1 MCICTHS
8 HTQTSQIELVR
19 ARNEEHDVCVC
30 ECVHICMHVC
40 MYIQI
45 ELVIARNEELDSS
58 KQSAEMALDLE
69 MEASAK
75 LQVHLLWSMHTNF
88 CVCMSI

>member
-1 MCICTHS
+1 MY
-8 HTQTSQIELVR
+8 
-19 ARNEEHDVCVC
+19 A
-30 ECVHICMHVC
+30 CMHVC
-40 MYIQI
+40 LCIQI

-88 CVCMSI
+88 CVCMSM

>member
-1 MCICTHS
+1 MY
-8 HTQTSQIELVR
+8 
-19 ARNEEHDVCVC
+19 A
-30 ECVHICMHVC
+30 CMHVC
-40 MYIQI
+40 MCIQI

-75 LQVHLLWSMHTNF
+75 LQVHLLWSMHHNF
-88 CVCMSI
+88 CVLMSI